1 MNNTILDVIV
11 VGAGHAG
18 LSASYY
24 LKSFG
29 LNHLVLERGKV
40 GESWRSQRWNSF
52 MLNSP
57 NKLNTLPGDH
67 TGKDPDGF
75 SSSRQ
80 YVFALEDYVSTF
92 QLPVL
97 EDTLVLS
104 IEKNELTGL
113 FDVTTSQNNRTGRYQ
128 GRQVIIA
135 SGSMNEKSVPSFA
148 GNMSSQVQQLHGAD
162 YRHSSQLA
170 DGAVLVAGS
179 GQSGVQIA
187 ADLAAAGRK
196 VYLATSMVPRVPRR
210 YRGKDIMDWLTIM
223 NFFEARKEDIKEP
236 GMQNMRVPQ
245 LTGVDGGQRTISLQ
259 SLAKQGVTILG
270 KIKELNGKQAVLMP
284 NAAMHIQFADGFSKK
299 VKEMIDGFIMQTQME
314 APAPEIDEDDMP
326 DTDAVSASPI
336 TTLDFSVHNIRSV
349 IWTTGFKSN
358 FNYLK
363 LPVFDADGN
372 PKHKDGIA
380 DVGGLYFLGLS
391 WLRKRKS
398 VTLVGIKEDAAFIAQ
413 KALENIE
420 HGTRNTEQMKV
431 KMP

>member
-97 EDTLVLS
+97 ENTLVLS
-104 IEKNELTGL
+104 IEKNEITGL

-128 GRQVIIA
+128 CRQVIIA
-135 SGSMNEKSVPSFA
+135 SGSMNEKSIPSFA
-148 GNMSSQVQQLHGAD
+148 GNMSSQIQQLHGAD
-162 YRHSSQLA
+162 YRHPSQLA

-210 YRGKDIMDWLTIM
+210 YRGKDIMDWLTVM

-236 GMQNMRVPQ
+236 GMQNMRVPH

-270 KIKELNGKQAVLMP
+270 KIKELNGKQAVLLP

-314 APAPEIDEDDMP
+314 APAPEIDEEDMP

-358 FNYLK
+358 FNYIK

-420 HGTRNTEQMKV
+420 HGTRSTEQMKV